1 MKMETTQKLIRKNV
15 KDSWFLLYLE
25 DDDDFEAGVYLC
37 TKKDDKKPVQYKL
50 ISSVIYIKNRI
61 ESVNYLSE
69 NSKNMYQVVVF
80 DRNKENK
87 YLVQAKDLFD
97 LSYTENDFYKN
108 ASNNGLIVWENKRL
122 LVEYLKLQEELADT
136 IKGVENIGWSNG
148 EYYVSGFTTD
158 NAGAVFTGSSKNG
171 FKRNGTK
178 EEQYTFLQN
187 VIAEYPLVYF
197 VFAYTQGGFFNQ
209 FLNEDHNQVLEVVGE
224 SSRGKSTVGKL
235 CMSSYTNPADFAS
248 FNMTK
253 LSIAETMKY
262 YMDSFIYFDE
272 IGEMKIKEDDRSD
285 LLYTLANGMTK
296 ARVKKLNNEGDFTTE
311 KQKRL
316 YYSLLLGGEVSILKN
331 TKKTGGLEARLCQI
345 VLDKDTHL
353 FENVTSEFIE
363 DFNLQIAKNYGWLAP
378 DLINAIKNSKDT
390 LHEQYKA
397 NLDYVRERYQINS
410 VIENR
415 KIKILAYTLLSASYI
430 ASIIFNEED
439 KEKSAI
445 LIETMLDQAYKAI
458 FSNVSYSVGEE
469 DPFKEVLSSLPLTH
483 THNFIIRSG
492 LSMTES
498 DHPIKD
504 FYGYITKDNNHLEI
518 QVVSTKIDQFCNS
531 ILLDKDRL
539 LSYVKEN
546 GFAITDMEKGRAR
559 KTKKIKGVNYYYF
572 KIPLSFFEYKKELQ
586 EPINE
591 DSEDDYVPDFDGAV
605 KPDIALN

>member
-1 MKMETTQKLIRKNV
+1 MENMQKLIRKNV
-15 KDSWFLLYLE
+15 KNSWFLLYLE

-50 ISSVIYIKNRI
+50 ISSVIYINKRI

-69 NSKNMYQVVVF
+69 NSKNMYEVVVF

-97 LSYTENDFYKN
+97 LSYTENDFYKSV
-108 ASNNGLIVWENKRL
+108 ANNGLKIWENKRL
-122 LVEYLKLQEELADT
+122 LVEYLNLQEELADT

-158 NAGAVFTGSSKNG
+158 NDGAVFTGSSKNG

-492 LSMTES
+492 ISMTES

-504 FYGYITKDNNHLEI
+504 FYGYINKDNNHLEI

-586 EPINE
+586 EPIIE
-591 DSEDDYVPDFDGAV
+591 DGMSDFVPDFDGAV